1 MLSIKDEYI
10 LSDDRDTSINNNDP
24 LEIRDCDLFIGN
36 SNEHHFPPLC
46 LNFNNKIYG
55 GE

>member
-10 LSDDRDTSINNNDP
+10 LSDEKDTSINNDL
-24 LEIRDCDLFIGN
+24 LEIRDCSLFVGN
-36 SNEHHFPPLC
+36 SNEHDFPPLC
-46 LNFNNKIYG
+46 LNFQNKIYG